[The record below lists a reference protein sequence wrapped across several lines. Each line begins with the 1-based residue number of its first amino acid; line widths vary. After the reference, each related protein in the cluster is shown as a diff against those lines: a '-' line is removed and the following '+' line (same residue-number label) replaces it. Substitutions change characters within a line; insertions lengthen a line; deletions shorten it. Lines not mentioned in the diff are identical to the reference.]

1 MAKILLVEDDTNLSE
16 IYQARMEA
24 EGYTVVA
31 APDGESALALA
42 AKEKPELIISDV
54 MMPKISGFEMLDIL
68 RNTDGLKS
76 TPVIMLTA
84 LGQAEDRT
92 RAEHLGADKY
102 LVKSQ
107 VTLEDIV
114 TAAKELLGES
124 KPLPTPAELA
134 APAISQPAAASG
146 ASDDTQAGPTAPA
159 TDAAAPAAQSQVTP
173 AQPAPTGPLTATTP
187 AALPAAEPIPTPV
200 TASPTSPVAD
210 DSNAAAVSQ
219 PAASDNTTLTP
230 DEPVQTPAAAVAMPV
245 VEPPAPATVAPAD
258 PITASIPLNTTP
270 PTTEPTPAQPVTE
283 PASAIPASLTPAAE
297 AINSAYSTLPQT
309 NVDDPASSQAGVPA
323 PEPTPALQTFTPAPA
338 IAEPAS
344 ALTTE
349 AIPAEV
355 ASVAT
360 GTTAS
365 PPPAAPAQSTTA
377 PGTQPIDENM
387 VADAIDKLLAKS
399 PAATSDTTSSVTT
412 TSAVAPTAPSTASE
426 PAAKSEV
433 HRTRVITPPSHS
445 DAPTLQ
451 DLLAKEESLSGP
463 GAQPTVT
470 APAPVTQAT
479 AAAPTDPDAAA
490 LAQAQAA
497 KAGQSQPAAS
507 GFDPGSMTL

>member
-283 PASAIPASLTPAAE
+283 PASLTPAAE
-297 AINSAYSTLPQT
+297 AINSAYSTLPQANT
-309 NVDDPASSQAGVPA
+309 DGPASSQAGVPA
-323 PEPTPALQTFTPAPA
+323 PEPTPALQTSTPAPA
-338 IAEPAS
+338 VAEPAS

-349 AIPAEV
+349 AMPAEV

-365 PPPAAPAQSTTA
+365 PAPPAPPATVS
-377 PGTQPIDENM
+377 GTQPIDENM
-387 VADAIDKLLAKS
+387 VADAINKLLAKS
-399 PAATSDTTSSVTT
+399 PAATTSDTTG
-412 TSAVAPTAPSTASE
+412 SATAASTITPAAPSTASE

-445 DAPTLQ
+445 DTPTLQ

-463 GAQPTVT
+463 GVQPAVT
-470 APAPVTQAT
+470 APASVTQAP
-479 AAAPTDPDAAA
+479 AAATTDPDAAA